1 MKLPRQ
7 RPEGNKMTNNKKL
20 GDTHEDAEL
29 RKIKHRSFPV
39 VQFVKDRHCH
49 CSSSGCCY
57 VTGLIPGLGTS
68 TCPRHSQKKN
78 YIYIYI
84 YIYYI
89 YEGKIYIYIY
99 EGKIY
104 IYIYIYL
111 HTHIYI

>member
-84 YIYYI
+84 IYMKVKFIYIYM
-89 YEGKIYIYIY
+89 KVKFIYIYIST
-99 EGKIY
+99 
-104 IYIYIYL
+104 